1 MARLTFQFIHGLQ
14 MCKDGVTKKVVSFSP
29 RDSFRPSFHKYC
41 KDGLAFVS
49 IYTAG
54 GGRFQLVVQNLSSQ
68 VGDIE
73 KSICLFQKKEIHLG
87 IDSGVCKISK
97 PSLYFS
103 CSHITKLIFRP
114 VVCILY
120 ISFIFILIPLWA
132 VHKDIVNL

>member
-1 MARLTFQFIHGLQ
+1 MARLTFQFTHGLQ

-29 RDSFRPSFHKYC
+29 RDSFRPSFHKFC

-73 KSICLFQKKEIHLG
+73 KSICLFQKKRKSIWALTAEFVKYRNQV
-87 IDSGVCKISK
+87 ST
-97 PSLYFS
+97 
-103 CSHITKLIFRP
+103 SHVLTLR
-114 VVCILY
+114 
-120 ISFIFILIPLWA
+120 S
-132 VHKDIVNL
+132 